1 MSAVAVS
8 KNRGDQDNWIVGS
21 MLWIMGKH
29 IRIIL
34 CRCGFLDSKLS
45 VMHAVLHCNDLPTK
59 NLRTLLIMLP
69 MCMLFGFVLVALRF

>member
-34 CRCGFLDSKLS
+34 CRCGFLDGKLS
-45 VMHAVLHCNDLPTK
+45 VMHALLRCNDQPMK

-69 MCMLFGFVLVALRF
+69 MCMFFGFVLVSPRF